1 MGWLFMRSLGG
12 HATPKA
18 YLDDQFTYARED
30 RRSRVLA
37 SGLVAMRTYYA
48 AVENISVSTGAR
60 EVWALVC
67 LVRYNRRDREGFVFG
82 YKDMEESMGPC
93 EDACPAKVLD
103 LLTATDNAHALDWRS
118 RCRARLAER
127 AVQKAKPVPR
137 PGDVVILADP
147 MLFRD
152 GRRLSRFQAVRLP
165 GRTRGVAEVV
175 QGGFGGMGPNVVQLK
190 GLGLEGGQVAGK
202 RGGECKGHRKVLCRR
217 EWGEPVGS

>member
-48 AVENISVSTGAR
+48 AVEHITVSTGAR

-127 AVQKAKPVPR
+127 AIQHAKPGPR
-137 PGDVVILADP
+137 PGDIVILAEP
-147 MLFRD
+147 KLFRD

-165 GRTRGVAEVV
+165 GRTRGVVFRSA
-175 QGGFGGMGPNVVQLK
+175 
-190 GLGLEGGQVAGK
+190 EGGLYRISGLKACDYVI
-202 RGGECKGHRKVLCRR
+202 
-217 EWGEPVGS
+217 EPGPLTPGS

>member
-48 AVENISVSTGAR
+48 AVEHITVSTGAR

-103 LLTATDNAHALDWRS
+103 LLTATDNAHALNWRS

-127 AVQKAKPVPR
+127 AVQQAKPGPW
-137 PGDVVILADP
+137 PGDIVILAEP

-165 GRTRGVAEVV
+165 GSTRGVVFRSA
-175 QGGFGGMGPNVVQLK
+175 
-190 GLGLEGGQVAGK
+190 EGGLYRISSLKTCDYVI
-202 RGGECKGHRKVLCRR
+202 
-217 EWGEPVGS
+217 EPGPLALGS

>member
-30 RRSRVLA
+30 RRSRVLT
-37 SGLVAMRTYYA
+37 SGLVALRTYYA
-48 AVENISVSTGAR
+48 AVEHITVSTGAR

-127 AVQKAKPVPR
+127 AVQQAKPGPR
-137 PGDVVILADP
+137 PGDIVILAEP

-165 GRTRGVAEVV
+165 GRARGLVFRSA
-175 QGGFGGMGPNVVQLK
+175 
-190 GLGLEGGQVAGK
+190 EGGLYRIPK
-202 RGGECKGHRKVLCRR
+202 LR
-217 EWGEPVGS
+217 ELDFRLESGSP

>member
-1 MGWLFMRSLGG
+1 MGWLFMCSLGG

-18 YLDDQFTYARED
+18 YLDNQFTYARED

-48 AVENISVSTGAR
+48 AVEHITVSTGAR

-118 RCRARLAER
+118 RRRARLASR
-127 AVQKAKPVPR
+127 AILKAKPVPR
-137 PGDVVILADP
+137 PGDVVILAEP
-147 MLFRD
+147 MMFRD
-152 GRRLSRFQAVRLP
+152 GRQLSRFQAVRLP
-165 GRTRGVAEVV
+165 GRTRGVVYRSA
-175 QGGFGGMGPNVVQLK
+175 
-190 GLGLEGGQVAGK
+190 EGGLYRISGLKA
-202 RGGECKGHRKVLCRR
+202 CDYFI
-217 EWGEPVGS
+217 EPGPLAPGS

>member
-48 AVENISVSTGAR
+48 AVEHVSVSTSAR

-67 LVRYNRRDREGFVFG
+67 LVRYNRRDREGYVFG

-103 LLTATDNAHALDWRS
+103 LLTETDNAYALDWRS
-118 RCRARLAER
+118 RCRARLADR
-127 AVQKAKPVPR
+127 AIQNARPLPR
-137 PGDVVILADP
+137 PGDVLILAEP

-152 GRRLSRFQAVRLP
+152 GRRLSRFEAVRWP
-165 GRTRGVAEVV
+165 GKARSLVYRSDAGGLYRIPKLKDRAYVIEPGGAERRGLSA
-175 QGGFGGMGPNVVQLK
+175 PS
-190 GLGLEGGQVAGK
+190 
-202 RGGECKGHRKVLCRR
+202 GE
-217 EWGEPVGS
+217 